1 MNTTEEYAFISC
13 LLNKPEL
20 IDRVSSKIK
29 PEYFEDDCC
38 RVIYSKMLELASFN
52 TPLLAKELKDVV
64 SFKEL
69 LEIDSILNIVKPNII
84 DGYGYCILENYKNRQ
99 IKKLIESN
107 NFDDM
112 SSKIDDIR
120 QITYFEEDDCDE
132 CEEYL
137 KNVEERYNGEKD
149 TRNIPTGFFNIDSQI
164 DGFRKSE
171 LIIIGGRPASG
182 KTTFGIN
189 LAYNMAKAKNKV
201 LFCSLEMGKIELH
214 ERLVKS
220 ITKINNYKKMTP
232 QDFEKIVKTSRAIKE
247 RLPLIIYD
255 KAGMTI
261 ENIIYKAKQ
270 EKYDVIFIDHL
281 SILRS
286 SRNFKSRYEEVSY
299 LSARLKVL
307 ARELDIPVVT
317 LCQLNR
323 ALEGRDIKA
332 PTMADLRDSGSC
344 EQDAD
349 LVAFVYRPEYHLK
362 DKEPDDKK
370 SKAYDEWQN
379 QMDELKGKAQLILA
393 KNRRGYIGRFKFG
406 FDGANY
412 LFYERDD

>member
-270 EKYDVIFIDHL
+270 EKYDVIFIDH
-281 SILRS
+281 
-286 SRNFKSRYEEVSY
+286 
-299 LSARLKVL
+299 
-307 ARELDIPVVT
+307 
-317 LCQLNR
+317 
-323 ALEGRDIKA
+323 
-332 PTMADLRDSGSC
+332 
-344 EQDAD
+344 
-349 LVAFVYRPEYHLK
+349 
-362 DKEPDDKK
+362 
-370 SKAYDEWQN
+370 
-379 QMDELKGKAQLILA
+379 
-393 KNRRGYIGRFKFG
+393 
-406 FDGANY
+406 
-412 LFYERDD
+412 